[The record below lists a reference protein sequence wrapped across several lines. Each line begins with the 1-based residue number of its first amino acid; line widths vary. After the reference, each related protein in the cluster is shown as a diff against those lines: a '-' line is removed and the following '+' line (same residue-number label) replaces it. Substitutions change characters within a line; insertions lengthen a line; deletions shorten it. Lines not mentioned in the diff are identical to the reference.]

1 MPKTHTMT
9 LRSATLGDLKLTY
22 EITEDAMRQYVEA
35 TWGHWNSDEQ
45 WLKHERNFTPETHR
59 IILVDEVE
67 AGFVAMEDFPSYTW
81 LVKLYLRS
89 SHRNRGIGSDLLR
102 QFADQAA
109 AQHKPLRL
117 QVLRVN
123 QRAQQLYFRHGFR
136 VAHETPERLFLQL
149 GA

>member
-1 MPKTHTMT
+1 MHQLT
-9 LRSATLGDLKLTY
+9 LRRATLGDLKLTF
-22 EITEDAMRQYVEA
+22 EITEDAMRHYVKE
-35 TWGHWNSDEQ
+35 TWGHWDSDEQ
-45 WLKHERNFTPETHR
+45 WLKHERSFTPASHR
-59 IILVDEVE
+59 IILVDGVE
-67 AGFVAMEDFPSYTW
+67 AGFVALEEFPTYTW
-81 LVKLYLRS
+81 LVKIYLRS
-89 SHRNRGIGSDLLR
+89 SHRNLGIGSELLR

-123 QRAQQLYFRHGFR
+123 KRAQQLYFRHGFQ